1 MSAENENKKIM
12 ESGEAVKPSETQT
25 LKTAEDVGQSA
36 ARADHSTAHGA
47 NANHGAARADHNT
60 AHAANANHGAA
71 QADHSTAHAA
81 NANHGAAH
89 ADHSTADGPRADGHP
104 RARSHS
110 EREPHFVVGSADDF
124 REPHTK
130 LWLTLAGIAAAVVV
144 IIILYM
150 TVFRNMDFG
159 SSENNEGGNNGDGAS
174 VTAVTEAGNEDA
186 GEDGLTSDETED
198 EAPASFAPH
207 AVESTQPSNMIAS
220 TAIEINGEEMANI
233 ENYQSGAEISFE
245 KGSDYTQAEGIFTF
259 RGDNFRNSPVV
270 GTADVTKNTITQEW
284 SQETGATSYKGAS
297 WTGSGWTGQ
306 PLMRKWTRDEKAHM
320 NMEDWAKDD
329 DDLVEVIYAT
339 MDGNIYF
346 LDLKTGKQTRQPMYI
361 GWTFKGA
368 GALDPRGYP
377 ILYLGAGYNSDLGP
391 SHAFIINL
399 VDCTIMYEFGAGDE
413 FSIRSN
419 VGFFDSSPL
428 VDVETDTLIWPGENG
443 VIYLIHLNSN
453 WDASAGTMSIEPGN
467 IVKWRYQG
475 IRTGLTYYD
484 KYWVGIEDSFA
495 AYKGYLFAADNG
507 GHLMCLD
514 LNTLQLVWVQDTLDD
529 TNSTPVLSTENGH
542 LYLYIGPSFHLGW
555 RSSGTAPVPI
565 MKIDAETGEIVWQKD
580 YECYTMDGVS
590 GGLQST
596 VVVGENDL
604 KGYVYATM
612 SMTGESLGGVCVCLD
627 CETGEVVWEQ
637 KAYYAWSS
645 PILVYN
651 KDGSGR
657 LLYCTCAGTMY
668 MLDPKTGKELATS
681 TLSDGAIEASPAAW
695 DNYVVIGIRA
705 CKIWGLKLE

>member
-1 MSAENENKKIM
+1 MSPENEVNSSVQNS
-12 ESGEAVKPSETQT
+12 ETAEPANAASVTPQPEQAAEPQAQPANAAPVTPQPEQAHRPGAPSES
-25 LKTAEDVGQSA
+25 V
-36 ARADHSTAHGA
+36 ADE
-47 NANHGAARADHNT
+47 
-60 AHAANANHGAA
+60 
-71 QADHSTAHAA
+71 
-81 NANHGAAH
+81 
-89 ADHSTADGPRADGHP
+89 PRVVRHTETRYQP
-104 RARSHS
+104 

-130 LWLTLAGIAAAVVV
+130 LWLTLAGIAAVIVV
-144 IIILYM
+144 IFALYWF
-150 TVFRNMDFG
+150 VLRNIDFSKFGG
-159 SSENNEGGNNGDGAS
+159 SGSDGGGS
-174 VTAVTEAGNEDA
+174 VTAVTEAQGADDGEEDA
-186 GEDGLTSDETED
+186 GGEILAGGQTEA
-198 EAPASFAPH
+198 EAPDSFEPH
-207 AVESTQPSNMIAS
+207 AVESTKPSVMIAS
-220 TAIEINGEEMANI
+220 TAIEVNGEEMTNI
-233 ENYQSGAEISFE
+233 ENYHAPSEITFE
-245 KGSDYTQAEGIFTF
+245 KGSEYKQAEGIFTF
-259 RGDNFRNSPVV
+259 RGDNFRNTPVV
-270 GTADVTKNTITQEW
+270 GEADVTKNTITQLW
-284 SQETGATSYKGAS
+284 SQQTGATSYQGAS
-297 WTGSGWTGQ
+297 WSGSGWTGQ

-320 NMEDWAKDD
+320 NMEDWAKED

-346 LDLKTGKQTRQPMYI
+346 LDLETGKQTRQPMYI

-377 ILYLGAGYNSDLGP
+377 IMYLGAGYNSNLGP

-428 VDVETDTLIWPGENG
+428 VDAETDTLIWPGENG
-443 VIYLIHLNSN
+443 VIYMIHLNSK
-453 WDASAGTMSIEPGN
+453 WDEAAGELSIEPGN

-475 IRTGLTYYD
+475 VRTGLTYYD

-555 RSSGTAPVPI
+555 RSSSTAPVPI

-580 YECYTMDGVS
+580 FECFTMDGVS

-596 VVVGENDL
+596 VVAGKGDL

-612 SMTGESLGGVCVCLD
+612 AMTGETLKGVCVCLD
-627 CETGEVVWEQ
+627 CETGEIVWEH

-645 PILVYN
+645 PILVYT
-651 KDGSGR
+651 KDGSAR
-657 LLYCTCAGTMY
+657 LLYCSCAGIMY

-681 TLSDGAIEASPAAW
+681 VLSDGAIEASPVAW
-695 DNYVVIGIRA
+695 DDYVVIGTRA